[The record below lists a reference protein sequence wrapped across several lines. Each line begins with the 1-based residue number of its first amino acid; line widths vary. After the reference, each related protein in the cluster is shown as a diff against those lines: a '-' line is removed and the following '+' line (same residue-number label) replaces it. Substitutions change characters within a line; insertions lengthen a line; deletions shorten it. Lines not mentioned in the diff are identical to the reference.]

1 MCLES
6 VRMDVFR
13 VCVFGCVVSLCVWMC
28 FRLRVWFICE
38 SLCVWMYNVHTVNE
52 RLEIEDLYKTT
63 EAIIKYIS
71 K

>member
-13 VCVFGCVVSLCVWMC
+13 VCVYGCVVSLCVWMC

-38 SLCVWMYNVHTVNE
+38 SLCVWMCSGFVFV
-52 RLEIEDLYKTT
+52 RMCLDAVCVDVL
-63 EAIIKYIS
+63 
-71 K
+71 